1 MLAVS
6 AVLVTP
12 AFAVTEAEVEAQVA
26 AVGKETVTG
35 NVLIWF
41 LCAIAFLKVSQKID
55 SFMASLGVNVG
66 HTGGSMMAEAM
77 IAMRGIGA
85 VTGGFGKGG
94 SSRSSGSS
102 GSSAGSAGS
111 SGFFKGGL
119 AGMVSRKVT
128 NDAVKTATSTTS
140 AVQRAATESA
150 VQRKTSVGEQISRSA
165 QTNSHA
171 STTQTAS
178 HDAQVRSSQSVSQTV
193 HTEAQQSVSKD
204 AQVKSSH
211 TTAQESK
218 ISLSKTVSGHQHT
231 SVPGSVAKPVP
242 SFRGVGV
249 GGAVFA
255 KSLLSGGSFAN
266 DVIGRVAR
274 GDMRS
279 TGSITGELAA
289 QSLQSYMGLTALGDW
304 AKDLPTF
311 SDVEIGGGRITGIE
325 TAAGSSEGLAFG
337 MYHADQYAA
346 PQGDYTT
353 VHSADGTRWY
363 KQYAQDA
370 VERKPYKAP
379 DGTVAYQES
388 IVKKLPDPP
397 RRKDRM

>member
-1 MLAVS
+1 MLLLS

-85 VTGGFGKGG
+85 VTGGFSRGG
-94 SSRSSGSS
+94 SRSSGNS
-102 GSSAGSAGS
+102 GSSAGSG
-111 SGFFKGGL
+111 GFFKGGL
-119 AGMVSRKVT
+119 AGMVSRRVT

-140 AVQRAATESA
+140 AVQRAATEAA
-150 VQRKTSVGEQISRSA
+150 VQRKTSVGEQITRSA
-165 QTNSHA
+165 HTDSHA
-171 STTQTAS
+171 SATQTAS
-178 HDAQVRSSQSVSQTV
+178 HDAQVKASQ
-193 HTEAQQSVSKD
+193 
-204 AQVKSSH
+204 
-211 TTAQESK
+211 TTAQERK
-218 ISLSKTVSGHQHT
+218 ITSSKTVSGHQHT
-231 SVPGSVAKPVP
+231 SVPSSASKAAP
-242 SFRGVGV
+242 SFRGIGV

-255 KSLLSGGSFAN
+255 KSLLSGGTFAN
-266 DVIGRVAR
+266 DVIGQVAR
-274 GDMRS
+274 GDIRS

-289 QSLQSYMGLTALGDW
+289 QSLQSYMGLTALGGW

-325 TAAGSSEGLAFG
+325 TAPDSSEGLAFG
-337 MYHADQYAA
+337 MYHADQYTA

-379 DGTVAYQES
+379 DGTVAYQEN